1 MNLSRVLDLAIKQ
14 KTERADADGYAV
26 GDRVYD
32 TYLTNTE
39 WQAFLDEMP
48 RSVRDE
54 YGAGGGDELT
64 EKNGRPPKMAS
75 YASSSRMIYL
85 LSRGKAGF
93 HFEKKLPTTLGG
105 TANLDGFCDDG
116 YRYLF
121 VEAKCHEPYFR
132 KSVTVSR
139 RYEGLYRFLN
149 ETGAGGLEI
158 SMHPSECGRYMDV
171 EYFSD
176 GERLSHFDVKQ
187 MLCHLL
193 GIASGL
199 LRGELSKKQ
208 IDFIYLLYD
217 PTELPLPDGARE
229 EIGEIYERTCYEC
242 NLLDFATLLQGILLY
257 LREEHFPEAM
267 TDGEIAEIAFKFT
280 FSLASQELYPL
291 LLQ

>member
-14 KTERADADGYAV
+14 KAKRADADGYTV
-26 GDRVYD
+26 GGRVYD

-39 WQAFLDEMP
+39 WQTFLDEMP
-48 RSVRDE
+48 QSVRDE
-54 YGAGGGDELT
+54 YGAGDGDELR
-64 EKNGRPPKMAS
+64 EKKGRPPKMAS

-85 LSRGKAGF
+85 LSHDRVGF

-121 VEAKCHEPYFR
+121 VEAKCHEPYS
-132 KSVTVSR
+132 KQSVTVSR

-149 ETGAGGLEI
+149 ETVACGLEI
-158 SMHPSECGRYMDV
+158 SMRPSKCGLYMTV

-176 GERLSHFDVKQ
+176 GERLSCFDVKQ

-193 GIASGL
+193 GIASGM

-217 PTELPLPDGARE
+217 PTELSLPDGARE
-229 EIGEIYERTCYEC
+229 EIEKIYERTCYEC

-257 LREEHFPEAM
+257 LRKEHFPETM
-267 TDGEIAEIAFKFT
+267 SDEEIAETAFKFT